1 MLEICIMSAHKTIIK
16 PEIVT
21 WLRQRLGLS
30 EGEFAE
36 KMQVSSETARKWE
49 CGETTLTMNQAKRLS
64 SLALVPFGILFLD
77 VPPQREINIP
87 DFRSINNIQ
96 VTNYS
101 PELEATVFEMQEKQD
116 WYKSYLIDNGNPQ
129 LDYVGCITT
138 HTPISEVVQKIHNV
152 LQIPADELDDCRNWE
167 DYFDIIARYMEDAG
181 VTVIRNGVVGN
192 NSHRS
197 LNVEEFRG
205 FVLVDKFAPLIF
217 INGKDSKNAQM
228 FTLIHEFVHILL
240 GESGLIDVN
249 MLHGSSNRV
258 EKYCNKVAAEF
269 LVPQRD
275 LRKLWQTQNT
285 IEDNLDNIFANLAK
299 KFRVSSL
306 VIIIRCKDLGLIS
319 SDCANIFWQKE
330 MDKIT
335 AIKSQRGSGGN
346 FYATLKYRV
355 GITFAKTIISEVADN
370 NISYQDAFRLLHV
383 KNTDKL
389 IALSQ
394 EVGLP
399 IL

>member
-1 MLEICIMSAHKTIIK
+1 MRAVKTVIK
-16 PEIVT
+16 PEMVIWARHRT
-21 WLRQRLGLS
+21 GLPLK
-30 EGEFAE
+30 EFAD
-36 KMQVSSETARKWE
+36 KMQVSSDTARQWE
-49 CGETTLTMNQAKRLS
+49 CGEKALTMTQAKRLS
-64 SLALVPFGILFLD
+64 SLALIPFGTLFLNA
-77 VPPQREINIP
+77 PPQRRINLP
-87 DFRSINNIQ
+87 DFRSVKNIP
-96 VTNYS
+96 VRTYS

-116 WYKSYLIDNGNPQ
+116 WYKSYLTDNGNAQ
-129 LDYVGCITT
+129 LDYVGCINV
-138 HTPISEVVQKIHNV
+138 HSPKSEAVRKIHDI
-152 LQIPADELDDCRNWE
+152 LRIPADELEDCRTWE
-167 DYFDIIARYMEDAG
+167 GYFDIIVRHMENAG

-205 FVLVDKFAPLIF
+205 FVLVDKLAPLIF

-249 MLHGSSNRV
+249 PDNAPSNSI
-258 EKYCNKVAAEF
+258 EKYCNEAAAEF
-269 LVPQRD
+269 LVPQQD
-275 LRKLWQTQNT
+275 LGRMWETMNP
-285 IEDNLDNIFANLAK
+285 EEENLGNLFLKLAK
-299 KFRVSSL
+299 NFRVSSI
-306 VIIIRCKDLGLIS
+306 VIIIRCKDLGLIPT
-319 SDCANIFWQKE
+319 DQANIFLQKE

-335 AIKSQRGSGGN
+335 AMKKQRSSGGN

-355 GITFAKTIISEVADN
+355 GLNFAKSIISEVADH

-394 EVGLP
+394 EIGLP